1 MKNFKKCY
9 KVHTIDQIHLYSSV
23 SLQLGTSIFFL
34 NIQEKLL
41 GLSIH
46 NKWEK
51 NTLITVSNNHPV
63 SLNEE
68 EMQRGG
74 GEEEVSKAGSYVHL
88 ANMPMIES
96 LGSQCGRALHKEIIL
111 IILMG

>member
-1 MKNFKKCY
+1 M
-9 KVHTIDQIHLYSSV
+9 
-23 SLQLGTSIFFL
+23 
-34 NIQEKLL
+34 
-41 GLSIH
+41 
-46 NKWEK
+46 
-51 NTLITVSNNHPV
+51 ITVSNNHPV

-74 GEEEVSKAGSYVHL
+74 ERREEVSKAGSYVHL

-96 LGSQCGRALHKEIIL
+96 LRSQCGRALHKEIRL